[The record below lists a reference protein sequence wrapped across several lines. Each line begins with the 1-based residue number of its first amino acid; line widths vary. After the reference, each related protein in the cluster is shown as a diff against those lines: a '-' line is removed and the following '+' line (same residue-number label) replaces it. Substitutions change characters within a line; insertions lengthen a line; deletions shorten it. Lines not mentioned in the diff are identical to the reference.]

1 MHNLQTAAYVLSP
14 LVSRSVRL
22 LFSTPMSQ
30 TASRHLR
37 HRLPTR
43 HALPYAIAVAGF
55 LLASCSGS
63 VPMPSSDVSSG
74 QAIMDLGNA
83 MGQLRE
89 ENALLQADID
99 SLRGVVAYQDSI
111 VRQLAAMSNLSMR
124 PVSAPFP

>member
-1 MHNLQTAAYVLSP
+1 MTQTARRQLE
-14 LVSRSVRL
+14 R
-22 LFSTPMSQ
+22 FSM
-30 TASRHLR
+30 
-37 HRLPTR
+37 R
-43 HALPYAIAVAGF
+43 HAIPYSIAVTSF

-124 PVSAPFP
+124 PASAPFP